1 MNQLQILIVEDDV
14 DGADLVEMM
23 LHAAGVLT
31 TVARDAEDALEIMGQ
46 GGYFDAAIFDL
57 ALPGMDGFELLSYIR
72 EMPNGHKL
80 PTVAITAFHTPE
92 LKVKALD
99 AGFDGYF
106 AKPLDTNIFVGAL
119 ERILFPEA

>member
-1 MNQLQILIVEDDV
+1 MSQLHILIVEDDA

-23 LHAAGVLT
+23 LNAANVAT
-31 TVARDAEDALEIMGQ
+31 TVARHGEDALEIMTQ
-46 GGYFDAAIFDL
+46 GERFDAAIHDL
-57 ALPGMDGFELLSYIR
+57 ALPGMDCFELLSYIR
-72 EMPNGHKL
+72 EMPARTNL

-119 ERILFPEA
+119 ERILFPQ

>member
-1 MNQLQILIVEDDV
+1 
-14 DGADLVEMM
+14 
-23 LHAAGVLT
+23 
-31 TVARDAEDALEIMGQ
+31 
-46 GGYFDAAIFDL
+46 
-57 ALPGMDGFELLSYIR
+57 MDGFELLSYIR
-72 EMPNGHKL
+72 EMPARTNL

-119 ERILFPEA
+119 ERILFPQ